1 VAHSRITTAKSEI
14 TAVLND
20 QQSPVFKRS
29 DLGKIFE
36 ENRREWRLP
45 QTMTL
50 NGFLAHM
57 VKNWK
62 MQRIAL
68 KLPHR
73 PETLYVWGEVSPF
86 CIASAVKPNGFLSHY
101 TAMYLH
107 GLTEQA
113 PEVIYVNHE
122 QRPQPKPLAPLTQ
135 EAIDRVFR
143 GRQRTTKNI
152 APFGRRKLCVL
163 NGKST
168 GQLGVVD
175 AIDPDGR
182 PIRMTSL
189 ERTLIDITVRP
200 GYSGGVAEVLGAF
213 REAIDQVQVNRLAAM
228 LAKMDY
234 VYPYEQAVGFCM
246 ERSGYPEAKLNLLC
260 RREFEFDFYL
270 TYGMKDKEYSRRW
283 RLFFP
288 KGL

>member
-1 VAHSRITTAKSEI
+1 MAYSRITTAKSEI

-20 QQSPVFKRS
+20 QQTPVFKRS
-29 DLGKIFE
+29 DLGRIFE
-36 ENRREWRLP
+36 ENRSEWRLP
-45 QTMTL
+45 VAMTL
-50 NGFLAHM
+50 NGFLAHL
-57 VKNWK
+57 VKNWR
-62 MQRIAL
+62 MRRIAF

-73 PETLYVWGEVSPF
+73 SETLYVWGEVSPF

-107 GLTEQA
+107 GLTEQV

-122 QRPQPKPLAPLTQ
+122 QRPQPKPLTPLTQ
-135 EAIDRVFR
+135 GAIDRVFR

-175 AIDPDGR
+175 ALDPDGR

-200 GYSGGVAEVLGAF
+200 GYSGGVAEILGAF
-213 REAIDQVQVNRLAAM
+213 REAADQVQVNRLAAM
-228 LAKMDY
+228 LAKMEY

-246 ERSGYPEAKLNLLC
+246 ERSGYPETKLKFLR
-260 RREFEFDFYL
+260 RREFDFDFYL